1 MTFLDEIFE
10 LKKLRVAEAKKTSPA
25 EFSYEISRSKH
36 LLSKHLSDASKTH
49 IIAEIKR
56 ASPSKGIINDKI
68 DVAEVAKT
76 YELGGVTAISVLTEE
91 DKFCGHLDDLK
102 VARSV
107 VDIPILRKDFVF
119 DEFQIYEA
127 KAAGADVV
135 LLIVAMLDN
144 AKLLDLYN
152 LANNELGLDVLVEV
166 HTREELER
174 AKALNA
180 KIIGVNNRDLHSF
193 SVSLD
198 VSRELIKFAPKDA
211 FMIAESGITTAAEIA
226 ELSSL
231 GYRGFLIGETLM
243 RSGNIS
249 EALRSLTTDEHR

>member
-10 LKKLRVAEAKKTSPA
+10 LKKLRVAEVKRTSPA
-25 EFSYEISRSKH
+25 EFSYEISRPPH
-36 LLSKHLSDASKTH
+36 LLSLRMSDDSKAH
-49 IIAEIKR
+49 IVAEIKR

-68 DVAEVAKT
+68 DVAQVAKS
-76 YELGGVTAISVLTEE
+76 YELGGATAISVLTEE

-102 VARSV
+102 TARSV

-119 DEFQIYEA
+119 DEFQIREA
-127 KAAGADVV
+127 KAAGADVI
-135 LLIVAMLDN
+135 LLIVAMLDDT
-144 AKLLDLYN
+144 KLLELYN
-152 LANNELGLDVLVEV
+152 LAYNELGLDVLVEV

-193 SVSLD
+193 KVSLD

-226 ELSSL
+226 ELRSL

-243 RSGNIS
+243 RSENVEES
-249 EALRSLTTDEHR
+249 LRNLFTDKHR

>member
-10 LKKLRVAEAKKTSPA
+10 LKKLRVAEAKRTSPV
-25 EFSYEISRSKH
+25 ESSYEISRPPHILSLRLIDDSK
-36 LLSKHLSDASKTH
+36 AH

-68 DVAEVAKT
+68 DVAVVAKS
-76 YELGGVTAISVLTEE
+76 YELGGATAISVLTEE

-102 VARSV
+102 TARSV

-119 DEFQIYEA
+119 DEFQIREA
-127 KAAGADVV
+127 KAAGADVI

-144 AKLLDLYN
+144 AKLLTLYN
-152 LANNELGLDVLVEV
+152 LAYNELGLDVLVEV

-174 AKALNA
+174 AKAIDA

-193 SVSLD
+193 KVSLD

-211 FMIAESGITTAAEIA
+211 FMIAESGLSSAEEIA
-226 ELSSL
+226 ELKSL

-243 RSGNIS
+243 RSGNVL